1 MTDQQ
6 AGASDQPADPGTGI
20 ALDVEDDGRVGIFDA
35 HHPPSDDR
43 IADCVHCGFCLPT
56 CPTYVLWGEEMDS
69 PRGRIYLMKV
79 GREGRVELDDTY
91 VQHFDACLGCMACVT
106 ACPSGVA
113 YDELIEAT
121 RPQLERNYTRTPAD
135 RAFRQLIYSVF
146 PYHRRVRAASAGG
159 WLYTTLG
166 LRALLHGSGLA
177 GRLPAR
183 LRALESLMPPTRLR
197 ELASA
202 LPPVTPASGTRR
214 RRVGMVAGCIQ
225 QVYFS
230 RVNDATARVLAAEGC
245 EVVTPRGQ
253 GCCGA
258 LMLHSGQ
265 EPDALDK
272 AKDLIATFEAE
283 DVDTIVINAA
293 GCGSSM
299 KEYGRL
305 LADDPEWAERAKAFS
320 DKVRDVTELLA
331 ELDPVAPRHPI
342 QAKAAYHDACHLA
355 HAQGVTAQPRKILKA
370 IPGLELADI
379 PEGEICCGSAGIYN
393 LVEPEPAEE
402 LGKRKAANIASV
414 EPDLIATANPGC
426 ILQIRRHL
434 DADIPLVHPV
444 ELVDASIR
452 GTGVPAQ
459 RTASRWPALAA
470 LAIGAAGVAAV
481 ARRRSA

>member
-1 MTDQQ
+1 
-6 AGASDQPADPGTGI
+6 
-20 ALDVEDDGRVGIFDA
+20 
-35 HHPPSDDR
+35 
-43 IADCVHCGFCLPT
+43 
-56 CPTYVLWGEEMDS
+56 
-69 PRGRIYLMKV
+69 
-79 GREGRVELDDTY
+79 
-91 VQHFDACLGCMACVT
+91 
-106 ACPSGVA
+106 
-113 YDELIEAT
+113 
-121 RPQLERNYTRTPAD
+121 
-135 RAFRQLIYSVF
+135 
-146 PYHRRVRAASAGG
+146 
-159 WLYTTLG
+159 
-166 LRALLHGSGLA
+166 
-177 GRLPAR
+177 
-183 LRALESLMPPTRLR
+183 MPPIRLR